1 MTKANGQRPAALDRD
16 QIADRTRELMVL
28 NAIAAAVAESLEPQP
43 LLASAL
49 DHVLDL
55 LGFDAGGIYTR
66 DERGVQLMVHRDIP
80 TALVEEFAAINL
92 DEPYIARIV
101 AERKALQLDNLAEV
115 PDLESL
121 ASVGGLHSLLALP
134 LFARGEV
141 AGMLVVLRLEIG
153 AINARETRLLEASA
167 DHIALALD
175 NARLFA
181 AEQQRRQQAETLRIA
196 AAAVGSTLDLP
207 AVLETILAQLQRVVS
222 YTSATVQLR
231 EGDAVRVIAERGFPS
246 DVEVIG
252 LRFPLDGEH
261 PNARVIEAAE
271 TVRVSDAQREYADFR
286 ADMMQHI
293 RSWMGVP
300 LCYAGQAIGM
310 ITMDRPTLNA
320 FTAAD
325 AQLASSFAQQAALAI
340 ENARLFAAEQQRRR
354 QSEALRKGALAL
366 TEPLAPDAVL
376 RRIVQQA
383 TELMETPLCT
393 IYEVDQETDQLM
405 IRYTWGDVV
414 SPSAQRVI
422 APADLG
428 AKIGRHI
435 VEAAIQAHHAISVS
449 DVLDHGWQTR
459 LDLHDQPATTLPFRS
474 ALAAPMLVQGR
485 TYGGIVVFYSALRSF
500 SADEVQ
506 LIDIFADQ
514 AALALEHARL
524 VDQSRR
530 LAALEERQR
539 IARDLH
545 DSVSQTLFSLTLA
558 SQAARTTV
566 ENDGAGVAGMLQTV
580 QELASGALAEM
591 RALIFELRPGAL
603 HEAGLAAAI
612 ERFVG
617 GFRSRTG
624 IAISLDL
631 DSRRLPPA
639 VEEALYR
646 ITGEALANV
655 GKHASA
661 SQVVVTLARTG
672 AGVELTVRDDGRGFD
687 QGQPIT
693 GDHMGQ
699 RTMQE
704 RAAALGGSC
713 TVQSCP
719 GDGTTVVV
727 RVPLELND

>member
-1 MTKANGQRPAALDRD
+1 MTKTNSPRQAPIDRD
-16 QIADRTRELMVL
+16 LIADRTRELMVL

-55 LGFDAGGIYTR
+55 LGFDAGGIYMR
-66 DERGVQLMVHRDIP
+66 DERGVQLIVHRGIP
-80 TALVEEFAAINL
+80 AALVDEFASINL
-92 DEPYIARIV
+92 QNPYIERIV
-101 AERKALQLDNLAEV
+101 AERKPLDLGNLAEV
-115 PDLESL
+115 PDLQPL
-121 ASVGGLHSLLALP
+121 ALVGGLHSLLGLP
-134 LFARGEV
+134 LFARGEI
-141 AGMLVVLRLEIG
+141 AGMLVVLRSEAD
-153 AINARETRLLEASA
+153 AITTRETRLLEASA

-181 AEQQRRQQAETLRIA
+181 AEQQRRRQAETLRIA

-207 AVLETILAQLQRVVS
+207 AVLETILAQLQQVIS
-222 YTSATVQLR
+222 YASATVQLR
-231 EGDAVRVIAERGFPS
+231 EGDAVRVIAERGFE
-246 DVEVIG
+246 DVDVIG
-252 LRFPLDGEH
+252 LRFSLTDQH
-261 PNARVIEAAE
+261 PNKRVIELAE
-271 TVRVSDAQREYADFR
+271 TVRLPDAQSEYASFR
-286 ADMMQHI
+286 TETMQHI

-310 ITMDRPTLNA
+310 ITLDRPTLDA

-366 TEPLAPDAVL
+366 TEALGPDAVL

-393 IYEVDQETDQLM
+393 IYEVDQETGQLL
-405 IRYTWGDVV
+405 IRYTWGDTV
-414 SPSAQRVI
+414 SPTPQRAT
-422 APADLG
+422 APSDLG
-428 AKIGRHI
+428 AKIGRHV
-435 VEAAIQAHHAISVS
+435 VEAAIQSHHAVGVP
-449 DVLDHGWQTR
+449 DVLDSPWRAR
-459 LDLHDQPATTLPFRS
+459 LDLRDQPATLLPFRS
-474 ALAAPMLVQGR
+474 MLAAPMLVQGR
-485 TYGGIVVFYSALRSF
+485 TYGGIVVFYSTLRHF
-500 SADEVQ
+500 SLDEVQ

-558 SQAARTTV
+558 AQAARTTIEINGV
-566 ENDGAGVAGMLQTV
+566 GAAEMLQTV
-580 QELASGALAEM
+580 QELAGGALAEM

-617 GFRSRTG
+617 AFRSRTG
-624 IAISLDL
+624 VAVTLDL
-631 DSRRLPPA
+631 DSRRLPPP

-646 ITGEALANV
+646 INGEALANV
-655 GKHASA
+655 GKHACA
-661 SQVVVTLARTG
+661 SQAVVTLKHISD
-672 AGVELTVRDDGRGFD
+672 GVELIVRDDGRGFD
-687 QGQPIT
+687 PSQPIT

-713 TVQSCP
+713 VVQSAP
-719 GDGTTVVV
+719 GSGTTVVV
-727 RVPLELND
+727 RVPLDLSE

>member
-1 MTKANGQRPAALDRD
+1 MTKVNGQRPVPADRD
-16 QIADRTRELMVL
+16 FLADRTRELMVL
-28 NAIAAAVAESLEPQP
+28 NAIAAAVAESLEPEP

-66 DERGVQLMVHRDIP
+66 DERVVRLIVHRDIP
-80 TALVEEFAAINL
+80 APLVDEFAAVDL

-101 AERKALQLDNLAEV
+101 AERKALQIDNLAEV
-115 PDLESL
+115 SDLQSL
-121 ASVGGLHSLLALP
+121 AQIGGLHSLLGLP

-141 AGMLVVLRLEIG
+141 AGMLVVLRAEVD
-153 AINARETRLLEASA
+153 AINARELRLLEASA

-196 AAAVGSTLDLP
+196 ATAVGSTLDLP

-231 EGDAVRVIAERGFPS
+231 EDDAVRVIAERGFPA
-246 DVEVIG
+246 DVELIG
-252 LRFPLDGEH
+252 LRFPLDDEH
-261 PNARVIEAAE
+261 PNKRVIEFAE

-286 ADMMQHI
+286 TDLMQHI

-310 ITMDRPTLNA
+310 ITMDRPTLDA

-393 IYEVDQETDQLM
+393 IYEVDQETSQLV
-405 IRYTWGDVV
+405 IRYTWGDTV
-414 SPSAQRVI
+414 SPSSQRPI
-422 APADLG
+422 EPADLG
-428 AKIGRHI
+428 ARIGRHI
-435 VEAAIQAHHAISVS
+435 VEAAIQAHHAISVP
-449 DVLDHGWQTR
+449 DVLDRGWQTR
-459 LDLHDQPATTLPFRS
+459 LDLHDQLATTLPFRS
-474 ALAAPMLVQGR
+474 ALAAPMQVQGR

-558 SQAARTTV
+558 AQAARTTV

-617 GFRSRTG
+617 AFRSRTG

-655 GKHASA
+655 GKHACA
-661 SQVVVTLARTG
+661 SRVVVSLARTES
-672 AGVELTVRDDGRGFD
+672 GVELTVSDDGRGFD
-687 QGQPIT
+687 LAQPIT

-704 RAAALGGSC
+704 RAAGLGGSC
-713 TVQSCP
+713 TVQSIP

-727 RVPLELND
+727 RVPLDLSD

>member
-1 MTKANGQRPAALDRD
+1 MTKTNTEREAPLDRD
-16 QIADRTRELMVL
+16 LIADRTRELMVL
-28 NAIAAAVAESLEPQP
+28 NAIAAAVAESLEPRP

-55 LGFDAGGIYTR
+55 LGFDAGGIYMR
-66 DERGVQLMVHRDIP
+66 DERGVRLIVHRGI
-80 TALVEEFAAINL
+80 AAELVDEFSTIDL
-92 DEPYIARIV
+92 TEPYIGRIV
-101 AERKALQLDNLAEV
+101 AERKALDLGNLAEV
-115 PDLESL
+115 SALESL
-121 ASVGGLHSLLALP
+121 ARVAGLHSLLGLP

-141 AGMLVVLRLEIG
+141 AGMLIVLRNEID

-196 AAAVGSTLDLP
+196 ATAVGSTLDLP

-222 YTSATVQLR
+222 YASATVQLR
-231 EGDAVRVIAERGFPS
+231 EGDAVRVIAERGF
-246 DVEVIG
+246 DEHRDVIG
-252 LRFPLDGEH
+252 LRFPLTDAH
-261 PNARVIEAAE
+261 PNKQVVEQAQ
-271 TVRVSDAQREYADFR
+271 TVRLSDAQSEYASFR
-286 ADMMQHI
+286 TDMMQHI

-300 LCYAGQAIGM
+300 LYYAGRAIGM
-310 ITMDRPTLNA
+310 ITLDRPTLDA
-320 FTAAD
+320 FTSAD

-354 QSEALRKGALAL
+354 QSEALRRGALAL
-366 TEPLAPDAVL
+366 TEALGPDAVL

-393 IYEVDQETDQLM
+393 IYEVDQETGQLT
-405 IRYTWGDVV
+405 IRYTWGDID
-414 SPSAQRVI
+414 SPVAQRTS
-422 APADLG
+422 ASADLG
-428 AKIGRHI
+428 AKIGRQI
-435 VEAAIQAHHAISVS
+435 VEAAIQAHHAISVP
-449 DVLDHGWQTR
+449 DVMESETR
-459 LDLHDQPATTLPFRS
+459 FDLGEHPPLTLTFRS
-474 ALAAPMLVQGR
+474 ALAAPLLVQGR
-485 TYGGIVVFYSALRSF
+485 TYGGIVVFYSALRHF
-500 SADEVQ
+500 SDDEVQ

-524 VDQSRR
+524 VDQSRK

-558 SQAARTTV
+558 AQAARTTI
-566 ENDGAGVAGMLQTV
+566 ETDGASAANMLQMV
-580 QELASGALAEM
+580 QELAAGALAEM
-591 RALIFELRPGAL
+591 RALIFELRPGSL

-617 GFRSRTG
+617 AFRSRTG
-624 IAISLDL
+624 VAVALDL
-631 DSRRLPPA
+631 DSRRLPAP

-661 SQVVVTLARTG
+661 SRVVVTLARTSE
-672 AGVELTVRDDGRGFD
+672 GVELTVCDDGRGFD
-687 QGQPIT
+687 LSQPIT

-704 RAAALGGSC
+704 RAAALGGFC
-713 TVQSCP
+713 KVQSVP

-727 RVPLELND
+727 CVPLDLND